1 MQITNYIKRQA
12 GARAALIAWGAAGT
26 GLLALTIGFTLAAPL
41 FGYAYAVR
49 DMPVLWVSFGLCAAG
64 IVILALPW
72 MIRATQRAAPGLVK
86 GLLWAM
92 LAAGLAMRLVLFAS
106 EPVLEDDYQRY
117 LWDGAVTAN
126 GLSPYEKAPEAA
138 KAADPELMALGR
150 LALDSGLVLGRVNHP
165 ELRTIYPPV
174 AQGAFALAHRIDP
187 WSLTAWR
194 GLILAFD
201 IISVALLLTLLRE
214 LGRSPLWAA
223 LYWWNPVVLKEL
235 FNSAHMDALI
245 VPLVLGAL
253 ILAIRKRELAA
264 TACLTLAAG
273 AKIWPLIFL
282 PLVWRGILDK
292 PGKLAAA
299 VALTAGACI
308 LFALPVLTAGLDAS
322 SGLIA
327 YASKWKTNSA
337 LLPVLEG
344 LARRGL
350 DAAYIAGLSPGL
362 VARAGVVIALAS
374 IILWQCRTAAE
385 SARDLAWKFFI
396 VSSAAF
402 LLTPAQFP
410 WYYLWVLPMIACFPS
425 AGLLVL
431 TATLPLYYTAFY
443 FHAHGAYE
451 VFTGQIVWL
460 IWLPAWGLLVWQ
472 ARHWFAS
479 LHIPFRFPAGARE
492 TS

>member
-1 MQITNYIKRQA
+1 MQLPLHINRQA
-12 GARAALIAWGAAGT
+12 GARTVLCAWCAAGT
-26 GLLALTIGFTLAAPL
+26 GLLALTAGFTLASPL
-41 FGYAYAVR
+41 FGYAYEVR
-49 DMPVLWVSFGLCAAG
+49 DMPVFWIAFGLCAAG
-64 IVILALPW
+64 VLFLALPW
-72 MIRATQRAAPGLVK
+72 VIRATERAAPGLVK

-92 LAAGLAMRLVLFAS
+92 LAAGLVMRLILFAS

-174 AQGAFALAHRIDP
+174 AQGAFALAHRIAP

-201 IISVALLLTLLRE
+201 IISIALLLTLLRD
-214 LGRSPLWAA
+214 LGRTPLWAA

-245 VPLVLGAL
+245 VPLILGAL
-253 ILAIRKRELAA
+253 ILAIRKRELTA
-264 TACLTLAAG
+264 TACLALAAG

-282 PLVWRGILDK
+282 PIVWRGILDK
-292 PGKLAAA
+292 PGKLA
-299 VALTAGACI
+299 VAIALALGACALLAWSI
-308 LFALPVLTAGLDAS
+308 LAAGLDAS
-322 SGLIA
+322 SGLVA

-337 LLPVLEG
+337 LLPALED

-350 DAAYIAGLSPGL
+350 GAANISGLGAGL
-362 VARAGVVIALAS
+362 VARAGVVIALGS
-374 IILWQCRTAAE
+374 IILWQGRTAAE
-385 SARDLAWKFFI
+385 SAQDLAWKFTI

-410 WYYLWVLPMIACFPS
+410 WYYLWVLPLLACFPVT
-425 AGLLVL
+425 GLLVL

-451 VFTGQIVWL
+451 VFTGRVVWL
-460 IWLPAWGLLVWQ
+460 IWLPAWGLLLWQ

-479 LHIPFRFPAGARE
+479 LRISFRFPASARE
-492 TS
+492 TP

>member
-1 MQITNYIKRQA
+1 MQLQKHINRQP
-12 GARAALIAWGAAGT
+12 GARTVLCAWGAAGT
-26 GLLALTIGFTLAAPL
+26 GLLALTIGFTLVSPL

-49 DMPVLWVSFGLCAAG
+49 DMPVFWMAFGLCAAG
-64 IVILALPW
+64 IVFLALPW
-72 MIRATQRAAPGLVK
+72 VIRATQRAAPGFVK

-126 GLSPYEKAPEAA
+126 GLNPYEKAPGAA
-138 KAADPELMALGR
+138 KTADPELMVLGR
-150 LALDSGLVLGRVNHP
+150 LALESGPVLGRINNP

-174 AQGAFALAHRIDP
+174 TQSAFALTHWIAP

-194 GLILAFD
+194 GLILVLE
-201 IISVALLLTLLRE
+201 IISIALLLTLLRE
-214 LGRSPLWAA
+214 LGRSPLWAT

-253 ILAIRKRELAA
+253 ILAIRKRELTA

-273 AKIWPLIFL
+273 VKIWPLIFL
-282 PLVWRGILDK
+282 PIVWRGILNK

-308 LFALPVLTAGLDAS
+308 LFAWPVLTAGLDAS
-322 SGLIA
+322 SGFIA

-344 LARRGL
+344 LASRGL
-350 DAAYIAGLSPGL
+350 DAANIADLGAGL

-410 WYYLWVLPMIACFPS
+410 WYYLWVLPMLACFPS

-443 FHAHGAYE
+443 FHANGAYE

-479 LHIPFRFPAGARE
+479 LHIPFRLSSTAGQAP
-492 TS
+492 